1 MQSTYLQAL
10 LLTGA
15 RREELAS
22 LRWQDVDFDWE
33 SLRIKDKIEGERIIP
48 LTPYVAHLLKKLPHS
63 TFPDGTQN
71 PWVFLVKQV
80 QAEKLSNHALLTIEP

>member
-48 LTPYVAHLLKKLPHS
+48 LTPYVAHLLKKTPSLNIP
-63 TFPDGTQN
+63 
-71 PWVFLVKQV
+71 
-80 QAEKLSNHALLTIEP
+80 